1 MNDKIVDIIIPD
13 DEDFKINPLILLI
26 GMGSFL
32 LIVLAINNYQNI
44 PNVEINPFLLI
55 SITIVPLMMI
65 GFFTKKYVQSKSIH
79 IFTPGGYFW
88 STLMLNVKTVLLPIT
103 NRDSKSVSV
112 YYLIIPLGG
121 GAIPNWLPYFG
132 GGRDGFM
139 VVNKRLVIDLG
150 GNVFVAGTPIK
161 ITVNELFPTLRKEV
175 MSHKL
180 FKGNP
185 DKVPIYY
192 VDLSMKVRDSDLGRE
207 NTNNEHSKLT
217 TVGEIRQRYLSN
229 IQYSKYLEEEV
240 ANRRS
245 IERALNDALNNR
257 RTIRREREDENNNEN
272 DRM

>member
-1 MNDKIVDIIIPD
+1 MKDKTVDIVIPN
-13 DEDFKINPLILLI
+13 DEDLEINFLVLLI

-32 LIVLAINNYQNI
+32 LIVLAIYDYQNI
-44 PNVEINPFLLI
+44 PDVEINPFLLLSI
-55 SITIVPLMMI
+55 SIVPTIMI
-65 GFFTKKYVQSKSIH
+65 GYFTKKYVQSKSIH
-79 IFTPGGYFW
+79 IFAPGGYFW

-112 YYLIIPLGG
+112 HYLIIPLGG

-132 GGRDGFM
+132 GGRDGFL
-139 VVNKRLVIDLG
+139 VANKRLVIDLG
-150 GNVFVAGTPIK
+150 GNVFVGGTPIK
-161 ITVNELFPTLRKEV
+161 ITVNSLFPTLRKEV
-175 MSHKL
+175 LNHKL

-192 VDLSMKVRDSDLGRE
+192 VDLSMKVRDSDLERE
-207 NTNNEHSKLT
+207 NVSNETSKLT

-257 RTIRREREDENNNEN
+257 RMNERENENNNNESS
-272 DRM
+272 

>member
-1 MNDKIVDIIIPD
+1 MTNINKTIDIVIPN
-13 DEDFKINPLILLI
+13 DEDLKINFLVLLI

-32 LIVLAINNYQNI
+32 LIVLAIYDYQSI

-55 SITIVPLMMI
+55 SITIVPITMI
-65 GFFTKKYVQSKSIH
+65 GYFTKIYVQSKSIH

-112 YYLIIPLGG
+112 YYSIIPLGG

-132 GGRDGFM
+132 GGKNGFM

-161 ITVNELFPTLRKEV
+161 ITVNSLFPTLRREV
-175 MSHKL
+175 LNHKL

-185 DKVPIYY
+185 HKVPIYY
-192 VDLSMKVRDSDLGRE
+192 VDLSMRVKDSDLERE
-207 NTNNEHSKLT
+207 NINNEPSKLT
-217 TVGEIRQRYLSN
+217 TVGEIRQRHLSN
-229 IQYSKYLEEEV
+229 IRYSKYLEDEV

-245 IERALNDALNNR
+245 IERALDDALNNR
-257 RTIRREREDENNNEN
+257 RVVSENENNNNES
-272 DRM
+272 RT